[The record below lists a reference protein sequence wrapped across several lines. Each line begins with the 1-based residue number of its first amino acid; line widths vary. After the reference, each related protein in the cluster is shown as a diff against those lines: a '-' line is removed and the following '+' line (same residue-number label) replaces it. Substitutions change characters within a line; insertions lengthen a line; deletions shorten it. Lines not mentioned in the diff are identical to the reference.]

1 MLRAMLDEQY
11 YDDLPGGQLEA
22 IGRFFKNAVKLYV
35 YPTIDDP
42 TSGVVVTADTMSVP
56 STIRHLYRHLR
67 ENRRIEPLER
77 YDRANLAIQT
87 RDVHARLARGDS
99 TWEASV
105 PADVAKIIRERNLF
119 GYRSQGEYHD

>member
-1 MLRAMLDEQY
+1 MPGELPEDQLKQLVIEQ
-11 YDDLPGGQLEA
+11 LIESRLWMQVAKEM
-22 IGRFFKNAVKLYV
+22 
-35 YPTIDDP
+35 
-42 TSGVVVTADTMSVP
+42 GVVVTADTMSVP

-105 PADVAKIIRERNLF
+105 PAGVRPRRRPVPCPRTRAAVGSRRDELPASTPR
-119 GYRSQGEYHD
+119 